1 MKTILIRT
9 SLVFAIVAGTV
20 VIALNVTQLKE
31 KLTSL
36 NNRLASQTTAR
47 ERAEADLANA
57 RQEASK
63 AGSALKRT
71 ADALEAKS
79 AEAIAQAEQ
88 IAKLNG
94 EAKKLRD
101 ERSEAQQKLTAYE
114 FSMTPE
120 QVANAVARIK
130 SLEDSLA
137 ASEEEKVLL
146 LRQVKKLSSFL
157 PNVCGICPIEFPAD
171 FTAKV
176 LAVDPKWQF
185 VVLSAGED
193 QGAIPH
199 GELLVSRGG
208 RLVARVCVRSVQ
220 KNRCVADVMAGWNL
234 AELLEGDQ
242 AIPAYPK
249 S

>member
-1 MKTILIRT
+1 MKSIVIRF
-9 SLVFAIVAGTV
+9 SLVVAIVAGAAV
-20 VIALNVTQLKE
+20 FALNTTRLKE

-36 NNRLASQTTAR
+36 NNRLATQTALH
-47 ERAEADLANA
+47 ERAETDLANA

-63 AGSALKRT
+63 TTIALKR
-71 ADALEAKS
+71 ASDAFEAKS
-79 AEAIAQAEQ
+79 AEVAAQAERL
-88 IAKLNG
+88 AKLND
-94 EAKKLRD
+94 EAKKLRG
-101 ERSEAQQKLTAYE
+101 ERNEAQEKLAAYE

-120 QVANAVARIK
+120 QVANAAKQIK

-137 ASEEEKVLL
+137 ASEQEKALL
-146 LRQVKKLSSFL
+146 LRQVKKLSILL
-157 PNVCGICPIEFPAD
+157 PNVCGNPQIEFPAD
-171 FTAKV
+171 LIAKV

-185 VVLSAGED
+185 VVLDAGED
-193 QGAIPH
+193 QGMLAH

-208 RLVARVCVRSVQ
+208 RLVAKVRVRSVQ

-242 AIPAYPK
+242 AIPAYPR